1 MTRRKTSDAA
11 ACIGRQALP
20 VMIGIVL
27 ALVVGLLAT
36 VIGFD
41 RDRSLYPVIL
51 IVIASYY
58 CLFAVMGGS
67 AHALIVETAIFA
79 AFGALAVLGFKTNM
93 GWIIAALAAHGVMD
107 LFHQG
112 IVTNAGVPSY
122 WPQFC
127 SAYDITAAIYLGL
140 RFWQRRVFPLG
151 RSTESVRQ
159 KHRSVHLRLRRIT
172 AFTSPQIAQ
181 TSSHRSYP
189 RNPASSRVR

>member
-1 MTRRKTSDAA
+1 
-11 ACIGRQALP
+11 
-20 VMIGIVL
+20 MIGLVL
-27 ALVVGLLAT
+27 ALFVGLFARL
-36 VIGFD
+36 IGFD

-79 AFGALAVLGFKTNM
+79 AFGAIAVLGFKVNM

-112 IVTNAGVPSY
+112 IVVNTGVPSY

-140 RFWQRRVFPLG
+140 LILHRR
-151 RSTESVRQ
+151 
-159 KHRSVHLRLRRIT
+159 RSVDQAI
-172 AFTSPQIAQ
+172 
-181 TSSHRSYP
+181 
-189 RNPASSRVR
+189 N

>member
-122 WPQFC
+122 GPN
-127 SAYDITAAIYLGL
+127 SAL
-140 RFWQRRVFPLG
+140 PM
-151 RSTESVRQ
+151 
-159 KHRSVHLRLRRIT
+159 
-172 AFTSPQIAQ
+172 TSPQ
-181 TSSHRSYP
+181 RSILACGSGNAACFRSGDPLKVSDRSTVPFIY
-189 RNPASSRVR
+189 ACAG